1 MSYIENSLMTQF
13 SLVLYQ
19 VSIVIFYPK
28 IALLTLLMHNHN
40 LYIAII
46 IIIMKN
52 LNKTTTQDLI
62 ESCFLFG
69 FLVLIPKQ

>member
-1 MSYIENSLMTQF
+1 MSVNL
-13 SLVLYQ
+13 
-19 VSIVIFYPK
+19 
-28 IALLTLLMHNHN
+28 HNHN
-40 LYIAII
+40 LYIAIII